1 MLQARRIDHGVRCA
15 EDERL
20 VDRLVEEQ
28 VPLTVCPLS
37 NVKLRVFPTLQQHNL
52 KQLLQRGLMVT
63 VNSDDPA
70 YFGGYVGDTFQAAAT
85 ALQLSRADLVTLA
98 RNSFTASFLPDEEKR
113 AHLDA
118 LRRFVDQPSL
128 KTTS

>member
-1 MLQARRIDHGVRCA
+1 
-15 EDERL
+15 
-20 VDRLVEEQ
+20 
-28 VPLTVCPLS
+28 
-37 NVKLRVFPTLQQHNL
+37 
-52 KQLLQRGLMVT
+52 MVT

-70 YFGGYVGDTFQAAAT
+70 YFGGYVGDTFQAAAI

-98 RNSFTASFLPDEEKR
+98 GNSFKASFLPDDKKQ